1 MEIIKKKVFIIN
13 SFLKKINLCASE
25 SMYKLIIIV
34 MLLVFFWLPYNNTNS
49 MLYRFSIIVFYILS
63 ISGRMF
69 LKYNLNKNERN
80 YYEIV
85 IIYYFLFLS
94 TLISVITTLIEIINR
109 IVVKSDESISSF
121 NYFIILKYINDIPLL
136 IIVCSVI
143 TIFLLPIEMWKDGLI
158 IKKIVFIN
166 KQFLLVITVLA
177 IFSIRLDHES
187 ISNQLSM
194 GLLFS
199 IYPLS
204 FMYNIFEVI
213 SERKNIKKT
222 EDD

>member
-34 MLLVFFWLPYNNTNS
+34 MLLVIFWLPYNNTNS

>member
-94 TLISVITTLIEIINR
+94 TLISVIITLIEIINR

-143 TIFLLPIEMWKDGLI
+143 TIFLLPIEMWKNGLI

-166 KQFLLVITVLA
+166 KQFLLGITVLA